1 MLGYKFG
8 YRLKRLKV
16 KWRQWKKSLDKRI
29 SPVAQNTSP
38 YQEKAIRLWKL
49 VLKDTESKLA
59 VNTYG
64 VRQIDRDNLLLVFQ
78 YSDGNSDS
86 ILTIM
91 DITENGNNLYELN
104 IPPKQSIT
112 ICNYFDD
119 EMDRRMNKV
128 ETTKRNIIETDLDK
142 LVDFQDMQLKKQ
154 KDNQ

>member
-1 MLGYKFG
+1 MLGYKLG

-49 VLKDTESKLA
+49 TLKDTESKLG
-59 VNTYG
+59 VSTQG
-64 VRQIDRDNLLLVFQ
+64 VRQIEKDNLLIIFQ
-78 YSDGNSDS
+78 YTDSNSNS

-91 DITENGNNLYELN
+91 DNNVYELS

-112 ICNYFDD
+112 ICDYFDD
-119 EMDRRMNKV
+119 EMDRRMNKSV
-128 ETTKRNIIETDLDK
+128 SAKRVIIETDLDK
-142 LVDFQDMQLKKQ
+142 LVNSQDIQLKKQ
-154 KDNQ
+154 KGN